1 MAAILGELKKG
12 DRVIMNKIIALIT
25 DRIRQL
31 QENEPVARNAKDYME
46 CLHSHYGI
54 IELER
59 ILKILEK

>member
-1 MAAILGELKKG
+1 
-12 DRVIMNKIIALIT
+12 MNKIIDLIAN
-25 DRIRQL
+25 RIRL
-31 QENEPVARNAKDYME
+31 LRDNEDIARNAKDYME